1 MHPKQKC
8 PGQTV
13 IRIALSSTCMA
24 SGSSPRSARVS
35 LPDGLGGG
43 DIHEFLRRLGLSGT
57 RTPSSDHW
65 DVILDHREEDMV
77 RCLQIAGPDIK
88 RDRFDV
94 LNPSTELDSTLTLS
108 SKRIRQAIGQLD
120 PAAQAGELPAI
131 LRTIQVQLM
140 SAQSTELVAL
150 AQEALTQL
158 RSMSQETEEFIFPHS
173 GLRSVEISNRF
184 YQIAKFAQLM
194 LRLRQDPELHHSLSQ
209 GPLNPGNTLPEG
221 QFQAADQHVQE
232 LTLRDTFLDPLL
244 ASIPTGIWAFST
256 NRLRN
261 PYVFTLGKV
270 VQDRHETNLRMS
282 DVLAGDPAGRHTV
295 KPLDQTTNPK
305 AWGQAV
311 DWWCLKTNAIFT
323 RVGDITQFTDNNDD
337 NVYLPELHL
346 MWLMDTVETFKRVAE
361 VANSW
366 HSAFGTTLTT
376 YTALDLIAET
386 WHGTSDMAKLVE
398 PDMVSAALSR
408 VRAAIPV
415 PLHPILLPAAEAAG
429 RAPDLIFDGFFQS
442 KQRESDIVEIVLP
455 PSKGGSQTRREPW
468 SKKTAIRQLV
478 RARRNATHGF
488 VGKPHS
494 DPNIHILTQ
503 HNGKLPSEF
512 AMLPYLYLL
521 DILCRPDEILNNAIP
536 RSISKFLPRKQN

>member
-1 MHPKQKC
+1 
-8 PGQTV
+8 
-13 IRIALSSTCMA
+13 MA
-24 SGSSPRSARVS
+24 PRSAPRSARVS

-43 DIHEFLRRLGLSGT
+43 DVQEFLHRLGLSGI
-57 RTPSSDHW
+57 RIPSSDQW
-65 DVILDHREEDMV
+65 DVVLDRRDDDII
-77 RCLQIAGPDIK
+77 RCWQIAGPDVK

-94 LNPSTELDSTLTLS
+94 LSPSTELDSTLALS
-108 SKRIRQAIGQLD
+108 STRIRQAIGQLD

-131 LRTIQVQLM
+131 LRTIQTQLM

-150 AQEALTQL
+150 SKEALAQL
-158 RSMSQETEEFIFPHS
+158 RSMIGETDEFVFPNS

-184 YQIAKFAQLM
+184 YQTAKFAQLM
-194 LRLRQDPELHHSLSQ
+194 LRLRQDPELRDSLSQ
-209 GPLNPGNTLPEG
+209 GSLNPGNALPGG

-256 NRLRN
+256 KRLRA
-261 PYVFTLGKV
+261 PYVFTLGRV
-270 VQDRHETNLRMS
+270 VQDAPAVNLRMS
-282 DVLAGDPAGRHTV
+282 DILAKDPADRGTV
-295 KPLDQTTNPK
+295 KPLDQTADPK

-311 DWWCLKTNAIFT
+311 DWWCMKTNAIFT
-323 RVGDITQFTDNNDD
+323 RVADITEFTDHNDD
-337 NVYLPELHL
+337 GVYLPELHV
-346 MWLMDTVETFKRVAE
+346 MWLMDTLKTFKRVAE

-386 WHGTSDMAKLVE
+386 WHGTNDMAKLVE
-398 PDMVSAALSR
+398 PDTVSDALSR
-408 VRAAIPV
+408 VRASIPV
-415 PLHPILLPAAEAAG
+415 ILHPILLPAAEAAG

-442 KQRESDIVEIVLP
+442 RQRESDTVEIVLP
-455 PSKGGSQTRREPW
+455 PSQKGSKPRREQW
-468 SKKTAIRQLV
+468 SKKSAIRQLV

-494 DPNIHILTQ
+494 DPSIHVLTQ

-512 AMLPYLYLL
+512 AMLPYLHLL
-521 DILCRPDEILNNAIP
+521 DILCNPDELLNKAIP
-536 RSISKFLPRKQN
+536 RSISKFLLRKQNRGS